1 MDIQRA
7 RLLTLPSL
15 AAVSNQV
22 TVHHRSFF
30 SLFFSMAALL
40 SFSLSD

>member
-22 TVHHRSFF
+22 AVHYGSFF
-30 SLFFSMAALL
+30 SRFFSMAALL